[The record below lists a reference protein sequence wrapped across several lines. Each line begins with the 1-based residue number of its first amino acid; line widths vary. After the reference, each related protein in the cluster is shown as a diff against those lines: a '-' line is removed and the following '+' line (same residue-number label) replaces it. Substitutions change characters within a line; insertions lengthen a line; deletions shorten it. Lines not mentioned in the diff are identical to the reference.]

1 MNHFDLKLI
10 LIKVRFSP
18 VLVRILIK
26 FRFFVRF
33 LLFYEGIILIIRM
46 VCKLI
51 NRYGMQIKV

>member
-46 VCKLI
+46 VCRLI